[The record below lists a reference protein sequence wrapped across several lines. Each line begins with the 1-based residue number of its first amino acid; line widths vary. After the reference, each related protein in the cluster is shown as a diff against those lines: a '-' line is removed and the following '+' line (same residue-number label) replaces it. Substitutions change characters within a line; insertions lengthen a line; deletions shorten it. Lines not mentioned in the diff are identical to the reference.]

1 RAPRVRPPECGTG
14 AGNVAAAPSGAG
26 GPLRGTASIP
36 VVDSTPHGDLG
47 RGPLVPRRGARR
59 RRKQRVEG
67 STACRH
73 IRATTGESALP
84 SPGRRE
90 RTIKLRFAE
99 EIILLLLD
107 DEDGT
112 FARVP
117 RASLD
122 YALAGGVLMELA
134 LENRI
139 DTDLDRLVV
148 LDATPL
154 GDDLLDPTLA
164 EIASDEGGDARYW
177 VQRTANR
184 SEEIREQVLARLVE
198 RGILERRDE
207 RFLWVFRSRRYPVIE
222 GEAEREVK
230 LRIMEVLF
238 SDVIPDPRDVVIIS
252 LAHACGIFDR
262 LLSRQEV
269 QSASARIEQVR
280 KLDLISQAMSQVIVD
295 LELSIASYVQPHL
308 Y

>member
-1 RAPRVRPPECGTG
+1 M
-14 AGNVAAAPSGAG
+14 
-26 GPLRGTASIP
+26 
-36 VVDSTPHGDLG
+36 
-47 RGPLVPRRGARR
+47 
-59 RRKQRVEG
+59 
-67 STACRH
+67 
-73 IRATTGESALP
+73 
-84 SPGRRE
+84 
-90 RTIKLRFAE
+90 
-99 EIILLLLD
+99 ILLLLD
-107 DEDGT
+107 DHDGT

-122 YALAGGVLMELA
+122 YALAGAVLMELA

-148 LDATPL
+148 VDATPL
-154 GDDLLDPTLA
+154 EDGLLDPTLA
-164 EIASDEGGDARYW
+164 DIAEDEGGDARYW

-184 SEEIREQVLARLVE
+184 AEEIRELALDRLVE
-198 RGILERRDE
+198 HGILERRDE
-207 RFLWVFRSRRYPVIE
+207 RFLWVFESRRYPMIE

-269 QSASARIEQVR
+269 QNASARIRAGAAARPHQPGDVAGHRRPRGLDRLLRPAAPLLSPVPSPARPRPSVSARPAAGRRAPAATRVR
-280 KLDLISQAMSQVIVD
+280 SPGGGAPGGGDRDRANR
-295 LELSIASYVQPHL
+295 
-308 Y
+308 